1 MAKSFV
7 YFQAVNCH
15 FCQIC
20 GIVGYTVDITG
31 LHTVYILILSL
42 CNGLN
47 FGQPPDIKHLPE
59 TM

>member
-1 MAKSFV
+1 MAMSLV
-7 YFQAVNCH
+7 YFQAMNYH

-31 LHTVYILILSL
+31 LHTVYRLILSL

-47 FGQPPDIKHLPE
+47 FGQPPGN
-59 TM
+59 